1 MCITGPEHSGNNFME
16 IIGWVNEKQSFC
28 SYYDE
33 VYHWRKDRYIGP
45 ALYSMLIRK
54 DLGDSP
60 QNEVS
65 FGETKQTNPDPG
77 VRWYNEKNSR
87 LIVESLSTICDI
99 PAPCCT

>member
-1 MCITGPEHSGNNFME
+1 MSTKVSKVTSRERPKFLSNILR
-16 IIGWVNEKQSFC
+16 
-28 SYYDE
+28 
-33 VYHWRKDRYIGP
+33 RKDRYIGP